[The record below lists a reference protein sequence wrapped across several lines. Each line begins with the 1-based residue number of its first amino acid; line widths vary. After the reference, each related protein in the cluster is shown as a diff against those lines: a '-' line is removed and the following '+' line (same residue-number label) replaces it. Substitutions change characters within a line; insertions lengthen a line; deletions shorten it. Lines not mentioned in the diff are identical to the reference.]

1 MSVSGTLLVPAAACV
16 VWDVVS
22 ALLLTAAL
30 DREGIKTPFP
40 FIGAL
45 VFRNLIRY
53 RELTLQETGQ
63 VGRLFYAYV
72 VPTKAA
78 LVLVIAAWLIRTL
91 E

>member
-1 MSVSGTLLVPAAACV
+1 MSVSGTLLLPAAACV
-16 VWDVVS
+16 VWNVVS
-22 ALLLTAAL
+22 ALLTAAL
-30 DREGIKTPFP
+30 DRGGIKTPFP
-40 FIGAL
+40 FVGAL

-72 VPTKAA
+72 VPIKAA